1 MPKYTNDKVDGY
13 YLYFTSKC
21 IVEAM
26 HVHAGKSTTN
36 GQSTKFWV
44 YEDGSST
51 MVGKSRMSAK
61 TEKAIKEY
69 IAVNYLDMY
78 ATWQRYSNEGFK
90 QK

>member
-1 MPKYTNDKVDGY
+1 
-13 YLYFTSKC
+13 
-21 IVEAM
+21 
-26 HVHAGKSTTN
+26 
-36 GQSTKFWV
+36 
-44 YEDGSST
+44 